1 MADRQLPEVFD
12 DADEFE
18 RWFDFSA
25 LNEKEGQARIITAEQ
40 KSKLVTNLHLILKP
54 FLLRRLK
61 VDVEQSL
68 PKKREYILY
77 APLTAEQN
85 ELYQSI
91 LDRDVRN
98 FLENRHVSR
107 AGTTSGSVTPQR
119 KRKSSSP
126 ADEEE
131 ESEGSMGRT
140 MGSGTSTPLSL
151 GGRSTR
157 KKARMSYR
165 EMTDREWY
173 SAMEKAE
180 KEQFKDDYTPS
191 PEVLRLTA
199 SRILPLLPQVLSF
212 YPNNTLWK
220 DTEIARVQEN
230 FRAVRTFRI

>member
-1 MADRQLPEVFD
+1 VANGQLPEVFD

-25 LNEKEGQARIITAEQ
+25 LNEKEGQERIITAEQ

-77 APLTAEQN
+77 APLTVEQN

-91 LDRDVRN
+91 LDNDVRN
-98 FLENRHVSR
+98 FLENKHLSR

-119 KRKSSSP
+119 KRKSASP
-126 ADEEE
+126 TEDENE
-131 ESEGSMGRT
+131 EGSTGRT
-140 MGSGTSTPLSL
+140 TGSSTPLSL
-151 GGRSTR
+151 GGRRTR
-157 KKARMSYR
+157 KKPRMSYR
-165 EMTDREWY
+165 EMTDQEWY

-180 KEQFKDDYTPS
+180 KEQFKDEYIPS
-191 PEVLRLTA
+191 PEVLKLTS
-199 SRILPLLPQVLSF
+199 SRILPLLPPYSLPAPKIHS
-212 YPNNTLWK
+212 
-220 DTEIARVQEN
+220 
-230 FRAVRTFRI
+230 

>member
-1 MADRQLPEVFD
+1 VADGQLPEVFD

-25 LNEKEGQARIITAEQ
+25 LNEKEGQERIITAEQ

-77 APLTAEQN
+77 APLTVEQN

-91 LDRDVRN
+91 LENDVRN
-98 FLENRHVSR
+98 FLENKHLSR

-119 KRKSSSP
+119 KRKSASS
-126 ADEEE
+126 ADEDEGE
-131 ESEGSMGRT
+131 EGSTGRT
-140 MGSGTSTPLSL
+140 TGRTTGSSTPLSL
-151 GGRSTR
+151 GGRRTR
-157 KKARMSYR
+157 KRPRMSYR
-165 EMTDREWY
+165 EMTDEEWY

-180 KEQFKDDYTPS
+180 KEQFKDEYTPS
-191 PEVLRLTA
+191 PEVLRLTS
-199 SRILPLLPQVLSF
+199 SRILPFPPMFSSSHPEHTLLKR
-212 YPNNTLWK
+212 Y
-220 DTEIARVQEN
+220 
-230 FRAVRTFRI
+230 